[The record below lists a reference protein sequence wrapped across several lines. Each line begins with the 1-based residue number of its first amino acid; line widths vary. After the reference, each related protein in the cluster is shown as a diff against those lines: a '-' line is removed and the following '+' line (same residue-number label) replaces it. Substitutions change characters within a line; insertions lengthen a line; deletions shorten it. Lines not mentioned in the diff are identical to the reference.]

1 MANIIYENKYP
12 NVIVFTSKDYEG
24 ILAAFLIK
32 QKYDNNLQNELWD
45 RNVFVY
51 FNQGQDIQFFKQKVE
66 QNLVDGQENIVYIIN
81 NSLNSNQQLI
91 HFWNWAVDKELNF
104 QWFDHNIE
112 SIQNL
117 KHLHIPGKQSSL
129 RSTLLLLWEEFNSNI
144 AIPKSLRM
152 LNEFIIPQKN
162 VSYSLEKELIPLT
175 LFLESLGKEINNNK
189 NDLIIS
195 NLTQFIES
203 KDEFLNEAM
212 FIGRFIYNY
221 NKQKQQEIK

>member
-1 MANIIYENKYP
+1 MSIVTYQNKYP

-45 RNVFVY
+45 RNVQVF
-51 FNQGQDIQFFKQKVE
+51 FTQEQDIQWYKKKVE
-66 QNLVDGQENIVYIIN
+66 QNLTEGQQNIVFIVN

-91 HFWNWAVDKELNF
+91 QFWNWIADKELTF
-104 QWFDHNIE
+104 QWFDDDIN

-129 RSTLLLLWEEFNSNI
+129 RSTLILLWETFNPNI

-152 LNEFIIPQKN
+152 LNEYSIPQKN
-162 VSYSLEKELIPLT
+162 SSFSLEKELIPLT
-175 LFLESLGKEINNNK
+175 LFLESLGKGINDNK
-189 NDLIIS
+189 NELLIN
-195 NLTQFIES
+195 NLTQIIES
-203 KDEFLNEAM
+203 KDQFLNEAM

-221 NKQKQQEIK
+221 KKQKQM